1 MANYSNQKKGWS
13 TEDSDPS
20 GKKVWVTP
28 LGKKSTDA
36 MAEDKWSM
44 EWVVEKEA
52 TGITYGL
59 ITNTYKKDCN
69 MYLFCLLYVCIYLE
83 LLTIF
88 FSFSILPLLEVKL
101 SD

>member
-1 MANYSNQKKGWS
+1 MANYSNQKKGWNI
-13 TEDSDPS
+13 EDSYPS

-52 TGITYGL
+52 TDITYGL
-59 ITNTYKKDCN
+59 ITN
-69 MYLFCLLYVCIYLE
+69 YLQKRL
-83 LLTIF
+83 
-88 FSFSILPLLEVKL
+88 
-101 SD
+101 